1 MTGRRRLALLVLGLV
16 VALAGCA
23 DPAADAIDAPAAD
36 RPETTTEACPDQLDG
51 AAAGE
56 LPPLVLDCLGGG
68 QLDLQRPLAGPA
80 VVNVWASWCAPCRE
94 EYPLVGRLADE
105 AAAAGVDLQVLG
117 VVTQDTAGAASSFA
131 ADAGVDLP
139 AAMDPQGQLLRA
151 EGLIGAPVTWFLRAD
166 GSVAHLEVGAVDSFD
181 ELRSLVDT
189 HLGVRW

>member
-1 MTGRRRLALLVLGLV
+1 MSGRRRLALLVLGV
-16 VALAGCA
+16 GGAAAGGPPRGGDA
-23 DPAADAIDAPAAD
+23 FYAGAAEPPA
-36 RPETTTEACPDQLDG
+36 TTTGACPDQLDG
-51 AAAGE
+51 PVAGE

-105 AAAAGVDLQVLG
+105 A
-117 VVTQDTAGAASSFA
+117 TA
-131 ADAGVDLP
+131 AGVDLP

-166 GSVAHLEVGAVDSFD
+166 GSVAHLEVGAVDSLD
-181 ELRSLVDT
+181 ELRSLVST
-189 HLGVRW
+189 HLGVSW